1 MSDPITPPA
10 DGIARAL
17 GRIPSGLFIVTI
29 RRGEAS
35 TGLLASWVQQAG
47 FDPPVVSVAVKADR
61 YHASWIRESG
71 RFGVNQIA
79 SGDKILLRHF
89 GKGFA
94 PEESAFEGIPLL
106 EAPSASTPPLLAG
119 ALTALEAEVVGEHQA
134 SDHILF
140 LGKIVGGRVNGEL
153 AEPYVHLRQNGM
165 KY

>member
-1 MSDPITPPA
+1 MSDATPPA

-29 RRGEAS
+29 RHGEKA

-47 FDPPVVSVAVKADR
+47 FDPPVVTVAVKADR
-61 YHASWIRESG
+61 YHAEWIRESG

-79 SGDKILLRHF
+79 SGDKVLLRHF

-106 EAPSASTPPLLAG
+106 EGGSSSGPPLLAN
-119 ALTALEAEVVGEHQA
+119 ALTAMKAEVVGEYQA
-134 SDHILF
+134 SDHVLF
-140 LGKIVGGRVNGEL
+140 FGKILSGQLNGEP
-153 AEPYVHLRQNGM
+153 AEPYVHLRQNGL

>member
-1 MSDPITPPA
+1 MSDPIIPPV

-29 RRGEAS
+29 RNGAS
-35 TGLLASWVQQAG
+35 ATGLLASWVQQAG
-47 FDPPVVSVAVKADR
+47 FDPPVVTVAVKADR
-61 YHASWIRESG
+61 YHANWIRETG

-79 SGDKILLRHF
+79 SGDKVLLRHF

-106 EAPSASTPPLLAG
+106 ESPSASAPPLLAG
-119 ALTALEAEVVGEHQA
+119 ALSAMEAEVVGEYQA

-140 LGKIVGGRVNGEL
+140 FGKILGGQVNGEPS
-153 AEPYVHLRQNGM
+153 EPYVHLRQNGL